1 MSIQHANP
9 NAMQQ
14 VPALPLNAT
23 ARHLLLAAALLLVPL
38 AASAQQ
44 TTFATPDAAVDAL
57 TRALSANDEPALVQ
71 LFGEKYR
78 EVVATGDGAHDAAR
92 RSEAAAALAS
102 RRRLEELGADR
113 RILRMGAYDWPFS
126 IPLVRDGA
134 GWRFATEQGVEE
146 LLNRRIGA
154 NERNAIYVLRAYVD
168 AQREYATRDRNG
180 DGVLEYAR
188 RLASS
193 PGRQDGLYWAA
204 DAAKGEEESPM
215 GPLVAAAAKELSGH
229 RAGEPYSGYH
239 FRILTSQG
247 PSAPG
252 GAHSYIVNGR
262 MIAGF
267 AAVATPATWG
277 RTGVMTFVVSH
288 NGKLYQRNLG
298 PNPAAVTRFDPGQ
311 GWTEVEDLH

>member
-126 IPLVRDGA
+126 IPLVRDGMA
-134 GWRFATEQGVEE
+134 WRFATEQGVEE

-168 AQREYATRDRNG
+168 AQRAYASRDRNG

-193 PGRQDGLYWAA
+193 PGKQDGLYWPS
-204 DAAKGEEESPM
+204 DASKGEEDSPL
-215 GPLVAAAAKELSGH
+215 GPMVAQAAKELAGH
-229 RAGEPYSGYH
+229 RAGEPYAGYH

-277 RTGVMTFVVSH
+277 RTGIMTFAISH

-298 PNPAAVTRFDPGQ
+298 PNPPAVTRFDPGA
-311 GWTEVEDLH
+311 GWTEVEEAH

>member
-1 MSIQHANP
+1 MSILFTDPKFMQHL
-9 NAMQQ
+9 
-14 VPALPLNAT
+14 PALPLRAT
-23 ARHLLLAAALLLVPL
+23 ARHLLLAAALLLPL
-38 AASAQQ
+38 AALAQQ
-44 TTFATPDAAVDAL
+44 TTFATPEAAVDAL
-57 TRALSANDEPALVQ
+57 TRALAANDEAALVQ

-78 EVVATGDGAHDAAR
+78 DVVASGDGAHDATR

-102 RRRLEELGADR
+102 RKRLEELGANR

-126 IPLVRDGA
+126 IPLVREGMA
-134 GWRFATEQGVEE
+134 WRFATEQGVEE

-168 AQREYATRDRNG
+168 AQRAYAARDRNG

-193 PGRQDGLYWAA
+193 PGKQDGLYWAA
-204 DAAKGEEESPM
+204 DAARGEEESPL
-215 GPLVAAAAKELSGH
+215 GPMVAEAAKELSGH
-229 RAGEPYSGYH
+229 RAGEPYAGYH

-247 PSAPG
+247 AAAPG

-277 RTGVMTFVVSH
+277 RTGIMTFVISH
-288 NGKLYQRNLG
+288 NGKLYERNLG

-311 GWTEVEDLH
+311 GWTEVTGEH